1 MPLAEGTERKEWMK
15 SLAVQGAGQ
24 EEDITDAS
32 QLLGILEKDGA
43 VSEEAEPGRG
53 TDLVGK
59 ILSSV

>member
-1 MPLAEGTERKEWMK
+1 MPVAEGTERKEWMQ

-32 QLLGILEKDGA
+32 QLLHVLEKDGA

-59 ILSSV
+59 LISV

>member
-1 MPLAEGTERKEWMK
+1 MPVAEGTERKEWMQ
-15 SLAVQGAGQ
+15 SLAVQGTGQ

-32 QLLGILEKDGA
+32 QLLHVLEKDGA

-59 ILSSV
+59 LISV